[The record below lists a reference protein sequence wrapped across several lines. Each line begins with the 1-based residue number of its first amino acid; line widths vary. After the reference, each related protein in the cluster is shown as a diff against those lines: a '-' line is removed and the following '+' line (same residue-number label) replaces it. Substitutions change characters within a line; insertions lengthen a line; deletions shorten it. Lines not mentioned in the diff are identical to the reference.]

1 MWSVDGNIGMRG
13 SRKAFEGTLVT
24 THPVCCFSTLQ
35 PLSRPILTRIIILTR
50 IMTPVIVN
58 AMDMKQKG
66 GNTREL
72 RLEADKATRSR
83 LSV

>member
-1 MWSVDGNIGMRG
+1 
-13 SRKAFEGTLVT
+13 
-24 THPVCCFSTLQ
+24 
-35 PLSRPILTRIIILTR
+35 
-50 IMTPVIVN
+50 MTPVIVN